1 MATTLNVCSFN
12 CKNIKTSITELN
24 DLCTNHDFILLQ
36 ETWLSRPELP
46 MLSQIN
52 NAFTGYGLSS
62 MDEESQILLGRPF
75 GGIAILWKKCFNAYC
90 SIKRYDCDRIV
101 GIEFIYGSFTALFL
115 CVYLPYDC
123 AENYDDYMFN
133 LSQLLQIIEDFT
145 SPYVY
150 VCGDFN
156 ANIYSHSRFG
166 NELLRLC
173 SDNLL
178 CLSDTLFLPSNTY
191 TFISS
196 SYDTVSWLDHVLS
209 TTSGHSLFNSM
220 HVKSD
225 FITSDHLP
233 LSFSISIDNLHVPI
247 HVPSRDTLSYNWY
260 GASDVNLY
268 NYITYVL
275 ELNLPKSSCLLMLY
289 SVTIYN
295 VFLIVMILI
304 NFIII

>member
-12 CKNIKTSITELN
+12 CKNIKTSITELD

-123 AENYDDYMFN
+123 AENYDDYMFY
-133 LSQLLQIIEDFT
+133 LSQLLEPT
-145 SPYVY
+145 
-150 VCGDFN
+150 N
-156 ANIYSHSRFG
+156 HRRF
-166 NELLRLC
+166 L
-173 SDNLL
+173 
-178 CLSDTLFLPSNTY
+178 
-191 TFISS
+191 
-196 SYDTVSWLDHVLS
+196 
-209 TTSGHSLFNSM
+209 
-220 HVKSD
+220 
-225 FITSDHLP
+225 LP
-233 LSFSISIDNLHVPI
+233 LCMFVVILMLMFFHIPDLGTNCCVCVPI
-247 HVPSRDTLSYNWY
+247 IHY
-260 GASDVNLY
+260 
-268 NYITYVL
+268 
-275 ELNLPKSSCLLMLY
+275 
-289 SVTIYN
+289 
-295 VFLIVMILI
+295 VFLTRYFYRPIHILS
-304 NFIII
+304 